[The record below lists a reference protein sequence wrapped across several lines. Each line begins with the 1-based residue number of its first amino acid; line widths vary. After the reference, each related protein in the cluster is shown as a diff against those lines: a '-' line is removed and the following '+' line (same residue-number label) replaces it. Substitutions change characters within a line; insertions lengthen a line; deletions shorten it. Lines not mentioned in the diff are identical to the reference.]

1 MNKDLIGFILVIIGL
16 ITLFGAVI
24 YELFLISN
32 ILGFVSVGI
41 LLISIGFSL
50 IGFPLEEN
58 N

>member
-16 ITLFGAVI
+16 ITLFGAAI

-41 LLISIGFSL
+41 LLISIGFAL

>member
-41 LLISIGFSL
+41 LLILIGFAL